1 MRNIKKSLKQIPN
14 NLLFQA
20 ILVFIFC
27 IPLISTLG
35 QFINSKFICENST
48 VLIIFWPGVKWE
60 FALTMPV
67 WFSFGI
73 IAVSYVMGIG
83 YMCKKKTFG
92 KVVIIGLLGLIMS
105 QLIGKGI
112 NYFTGWSEL
121 KNINSMNLNGLANK
135 MIFAQWHNPVWEEI
149 VFRGIPLMLILT
161 IKKKLSSKGYKL
173 AVALYFIIPSI
184 AMALY
189 HIPNH
194 GVSKVAA
201 TLVLSMVYAWLAL
214 KYTFFAPLIMHYIF
228 DSILV
233 ISMGKMKGIS
243 KNEVFWLSHNSGL
256 LNNSF
261 TIGIIILLLY
271 IVFIFISNMRKI
283 KNLDKMNYS
292 S

>member
-1 MRNIKKSLKQIPN
+1 MENIKKSLKQIPN

-35 QFINSKFICENST
+35 QFISSKFICENSA
-48 VLIIFWPGVKWE
+48 VLIIFWPGVKWK

-73 IAVSYVMGIG
+73 IVVSYVMGIG

-92 KVVIIGLLGLIMS
+92 KVVIIGFLGLIMA

-121 KNINSMNLNGLANK
+121 QNINSMNLNGLVNK
-135 MIFAQWHNPVWEEI
+135 MIFSQWHNPAWEEI
-149 VFRGIPLMLILT
+149 VFRGIPLICILIL
-161 IKKKLSSKGYKL
+161 KKKLSTKRYKL
-173 AVALYFIIPSI
+173 SVALYFIIPSI

-194 GVSKVAA
+194 GMSTVAS
-201 TLVLSMVYAWLAL
+201 TLVLSVVYAWLAL

-228 DSILV
+228 DSIIV

-243 KNEVFWLSHNSGL
+243 QNEIFWLSHNGGGL
-256 LNNSF
+256 NTSF
-261 TIGIIILLLY
+261 TIGIIILLIY
-271 IVFIFISNMRKI
+271 MVFTFISNMRKI
-283 KNLDKMNYS
+283 KNLDKMNFHI
-292 S
+292 